1 MQRLLYVGVAT
12 GLVVACFLGWFAWQY
27 GAAIFDRGTAKSFSA
42 NPEDGTIASGSYT
55 SEYFRLS
62 YRLPQGFVAG
72 EAGPGPSQSGYY
84 VLATSITQQSGLAN
98 ILIAAQDM
106 FFGTD
111 TKDNLADTVRDFQQ
125 AVSHVAG
132 MAIDRDETE
141 VKVASHVL
149 YRVDYSGVGLFR
161 ARLATE
167 LRCHTVSFN
176 LTTRDRDLLQRLA
189 DNLGNNLSFAA
200 SQDASLMP
208 PPCVK
213 GYAVDANVLH
223 KVPPLPVGPYF
234 APVPVRIIV
243 GADGSVKH
251 VHVIHATANQ
261 RRSIEEALPQW
272 TFKPYMID
280 GRPSPIETG
289 VVFKFAGDAA
299 TASP

>member
-1 MQRLLYVGVAT
+1 MQRLLYAGVAT
-12 GLVVACFLGWFAWQY
+12 GLVVACSLGWFAWQY
-27 GAAIFDRGTAKSFSA
+27 GAAIFDRGTAKSLSA
-42 NPEDGTIASGSYT
+42 NPEDGTIADGSYA
-55 SEYFRLS
+55 SQYFSLT
-62 YRLPQGFVAG
+62 YRLPQGFTAG
-72 EAGPGPSQSGYY
+72 EAGPVPSQSAYY

-106 FFGTD
+106 FFATD
-111 TKDNLADTVRDFQQ
+111 AKDSLADTVRDFQQ
-125 AVSHVAG
+125 AVSHIAG
-132 MAIDRDETE
+132 MAIDRDLTE
-141 VKVASHVL
+141 VRVASHIL

-167 LRCHTVSFN
+167 LRCHVVSFN
-176 LTTRDRDLLQRLA
+176 ITTRDRDLLQRLT
-189 DNLGNNLSFAA
+189 DNLDTDLSFAA
-200 SQDASLMP
+200 SDASVP

-213 GYAVDANVLH
+213 GYAVDANILH
-223 KVPPLPVGPYF
+223 KVAPLPVGPYF

-289 VVFKFAGDAA
+289 LVFKFAGDAA